1 MTNEQLIEAGEWHA
15 EGLTAQ
21 LSRGDWTPRRAHIEQ
36 ARNSI
41 TKLVAALRSVPA
53 QQEPADIVE
62 DCAKI
67 AEGHVGM
74 WSKTG
79 EHDRN
84 RGYDEACRDIAKA
97 IRDAMA

>member
-1 MTNEQLIEAGEWHA
+1 MIEPVAWLVPSKGDENFHRIWWRDRERA
-15 EGLTAQ
+15 EAWIAKHP
-21 LSRGDWTPRRAHIEQ
+21 DC
-36 ARNSI
+36 
-41 TKLVAALRSVPA
+41 KLVQLYAAPVP
-53 QQEPADIVE
+53 PADAE

-97 IRDAMA
+97 IRDTYRCGNE